1 VAVQAGC
8 GIGRG
13 GSRHAVTLPKHVFW
27 FVSAF
32 CAAAWA
38 EASLAMEVTAVDD
51 QIILSGAVIG
61 GDLAKVRYALS
72 MNPNIRA
79 VILRNS
85 PGGHIRAGY
94 AVGNLF
100 RQMGLRTAVS
110 GYCYSSCSRMFLGGK
125 ERFFTDD
132 YPLTMT
138 EVGFHGHYRPDGRR
152 RGLLDSQK
160 VRDYGLKD
168 WIIKH
173 SDGRADSNLVER
185 WINIPVNVGLIHFF
199 PVQIAR
205 ERGVSTFLCEHGP
218 VAGGVFACERI
229 DKSAID
235 LGIATSAELLRS
247 NDYES
252 LRATFR
258 NR

>member
-1 VAVQAGC
+1 V
-8 GIGRG
+8 I
-13 GSRHAVTLPKHVFW
+13 SPKYILG

-32 CAAAWA
+32 GTSALAD
-38 EASLAMEVTAVDD
+38 ASLAMEVTAVDD
-51 QIILSGAVIG
+51 QIILSGPVMG
-61 GDLAKVRYALS
+61 GDLAKVKYALA
-72 MNPNIRA
+72 MNPNIRVA
-79 VILRNS
+79 VLRNS
-85 PGGHIRAGY
+85 PGGHIWTGY

-100 RQMGLRTAVS
+100 RRLGLRTAVS

-138 EVGFHGHYRPDGRR
+138 HVGFHGHYRPDGRR
-152 RGLLDSQK
+152 RGLLDSRK
-160 VRDYGLKD
+160 VHDYGLKD
-168 WIIKH
+168 WIITH

-235 LGIATSAELLRS
+235 LGISTSEELLRS
-247 NDYES
+247 KD
-252 LRATFR
+252 LREPR
-258 NR
+258 

>member
-1 VAVQAGC
+1 MQASAA
-8 GIGRG
+8 GRS
-13 GSRHAVTLPKHVFW
+13 GSAVTLPKYFLGL
-27 FVSAF
+27 VSAF
-32 CAAAWA
+32 GAAALA

-51 QIILSGAVIG
+51 QIILSGPVMG
-61 GDLAKVRYALS
+61 GDLAKVKYALA

-79 VILRNS
+79 AVLRNS
-85 PGGHIRAGY
+85 PGGHIWTGY

-100 RQMGLRTAVS
+100 RQMRLRTAVS

-138 EVGFHGHYRPDGRR
+138 HVGFHGHYHPEGRQ

-160 VRDYGLKD
+160 VQDYRLKD
-168 WIIKH
+168 WIIRH
-173 SDGRADSNLVER
+173 CDGRADSSLVER

-199 PVQIAR
+199 PSQLTR
-205 ERGVSTFLCEHGP
+205 ERGGSTFLCERGP
-218 VAGGVFACERI
+218 VAGSVFACERI

-247 NDYES
+247 ND
-252 LRATFR
+252 LRGPR
-258 NR
+258 

>member
-1 VAVQAGC
+1 M
-8 GIGRG
+8 
-13 GSRHAVTLPKHVFW
+13 TLPKYILG

-32 CAAAWA
+32 GAAAWA
-38 EASLAMEVTAVDD
+38 DASLAMEVTAVDD
-51 QIILSGAVIG
+51 QIILSGPVIG

-85 PGGHIRAGY
+85 PGGHIRTGY

-138 EVGFHGHYRPDGRR
+138 EVGFHGHYRPDGRQ

-235 LGIATSAELLRS
+235 LGVATSAELLRS

-252 LRATFR
+252 LRATFL

>member
-1 VAVQAGC
+1 
-8 GIGRG
+8 
-13 GSRHAVTLPKHVFW
+13 VTLPKYILGL
-27 FVSAF
+27 VSAF
-32 CAAAWA
+32 GAAAWA
-38 EASLAMEVTAVDD
+38 DASLAMEVTAVDD
-51 QIILSGAVIG
+51 QIILSGPVIG
-61 GDLAKVRYALS
+61 GDLAKVRYALA

-79 VILRNS
+79 DILRNS
-85 PGGHIRAGY
+85 PGGHIRTGY

-138 EVGFHGHYRPDGRR
+138 EVGFHGHYRPDGWR

-199 PVQIAR
+199 PAQIAR
-205 ERGVSTFLCEHGP
+205 DQGVSTFLCEHGP

-252 LRATFR
+252 LRAAFL

>member
-1 VAVQAGC
+1 V
-8 GIGRG
+8 I
-13 GSRHAVTLPKHVFW
+13 SPKYILG

-32 CAAAWA
+32 GTSALAD
-38 EASLAMEVTAVDD
+38 ASLAMEVTAVDD
-51 QIILSGAVIG
+51 QIILSGPVMG
-61 GDLAKVRYALS
+61 GDLAKVKYALA
-72 MNPNIRA
+72 MNPNIRVA
-79 VILRNS
+79 VLRNS
-85 PGGHIRAGY
+85 PGGHIWTGY

-100 RQMGLRTAVS
+100 RRLGLRTAVS

-138 EVGFHGHYRPDGRR
+138 HVGFHGHYRPDGRQ
-152 RGLLDSQK
+152 RGLLDSRK
-160 VRDYGLKD
+160 VHDYGLKD

-173 SDGRADSNLVER
+173 SDGKADSNLVER

-235 LGIATSAELLRS
+235 LGISTSEELLRS
-247 NDYES
+247 KD
-252 LRATFR
+252 LREPR
-258 NR
+258 

>member
-1 VAVQAGC
+1 L
-8 GIGRG
+8 
-13 GSRHAVTLPKHVFW
+13 VTSPKYILG

-32 CAAAWA
+32 GAVASAG
-38 EASLAMEVTAVDD
+38 ASLAMEVTAVDD
-51 QIILSGAVIG
+51 QIILSGRVMG
-61 GDLAKVRYALS
+61 GDLAKVKYVLA

-79 VILRNS
+79 AVLRNS
-85 PGGHIRAGY
+85 PGGHIWTGY

-100 RQMGLRTAVS
+100 RQLGLRTAVS

-138 EVGFHGHYRPDGRR
+138 DVGFHGHYRPDGRQ

-160 VRDYGLKD
+160 VHDYGLKD

-173 SDGRADSNLVER
+173 SDGRGDSNLVER

-218 VAGGVFACERI
+218 VAGSVFACERI

-235 LGIATSAELLRS
+235 LGISTSAELLRS
-247 NDYES
+247 KD
-252 LRATFR
+252 LRDPR
-258 NR
+258 

>member
-1 VAVQAGC
+1 V
-8 GIGRG
+8 I
-13 GSRHAVTLPKHVFW
+13 LPKHILGL
-27 FVSAF
+27 VSAF
-32 CAAAWA
+32 GFVASADS
-38 EASLAMEVTAVDD
+38 SLAMEVTAVDG
-51 QIILSGAVIG
+51 QIILSGPVVD
-61 GDLAKVRYALS
+61 GDLAKVKYTLA

-79 VILRNS
+79 AILRNS
-85 PGGHIRAGY
+85 PGGHIRTGY

-100 RQMGLRTAVS
+100 REMGLRTAVS

-138 EVGFHGHYRPDGRR
+138 HVGFHGHYRADGRQ
-152 RGLLDSQK
+152 RGHLDSQK
-160 VRDYGLKD
+160 IRDYGLKD

-173 SDGRADSNLVER
+173 SDGRADPNLVER

-205 ERGVSTFLCEHGP
+205 ERGLSTFLCDQGP
-218 VAGGVFACERI
+218 VAGSVFACERI
-229 DKSAID
+229 GKSAID

-247 NDYES
+247 NDRES
-252 LRATFR
+252 LR
-258 NR
+258 

>member
-1 VAVQAGC
+1 M
-8 GIGRG
+8 
-13 GSRHAVTLPKHVFW
+13 TLPKYVLG
-27 FVSAF
+27 FVSAVG
-32 CAAAWA
+32 AAAWT

-51 QIILSGAVIG
+51 QIILSGPVIG
-61 GDLAKVRYALS
+61 GDLAKVEYALAK
-72 MNPNIRA
+72 NPNIRA
-79 VILRNS
+79 AILRNS
-85 PGGHIRAGY
+85 PGGHIRTGY

-132 YPLTMT
+132 YPLAMT
-138 EVGFHGHYRPDGRR
+138 DVGFHGHYRPDGRQ

-205 ERGVSTFLCEHGP
+205 ERGGSTFFCEHGP
-218 VAGGVFACERI
+218 LAGSVFACERI
-229 DKSAID
+229 ERSAID
-235 LGIATSAELLRS
+235 LGIATSEELLRS
-247 NDYES
+247 NDHES